1 MERRGRVTASRVTS
15 ESTSRR
21 DRRVREVHDRILAAA
36 TERFAAHGVESV
48 KVDEICHAADIAQ
61 KTFFNHFP
69 SKQHL
74 LREIAEGFL
83 QQLLAILEAARHEG
97 GTTAQQLE
105 RFFALVAT
113 EVERGGPMQ
122 RSFVMEVI
130 RLVHDT
136 PSNVE
141 QSRRLHQAFGA
152 LLRDGVRAGDTTRA
166 YPVPVL
172 SEVVVGTFVTLM
184 LNWLGIEGYPFR
196 ARATAMARFLAEALR
211 ARKGRVA
218 PAKRRIRAAVSG

>member
-1 MERRGRVTASRVTS
+1 MARAASRATS

-21 DRRVREVHDRILAAA
+21 ERRVREVHDRILNAAM
-36 TERFAAHGVESV
+36 ERFAAQGVESV
-48 KVDEICHAADIAQ
+48 RVDEICEAADIAQ

-69 SKQHL
+69 TKQHL

-83 QQLLAILEAARHEG
+83 HALLAILEAARREG

-122 RSFVMEVI
+122 RTFVIEVI
-130 RLVHDT
+130 RLVHDDL
-136 PSNVE
+136 PNVE
-141 QSRRLHQAFGA
+141 KSRQLYHAFGA
-152 LLRDGVRAGDTTRA
+152 LLRHGVRAGDTTTA

-172 SEVVVGTFVTLM
+172 SEVVVGTFITLM
-184 LNWLGIEGYPFR
+184 LNWLGIENYPFR
-196 ARATAMARFLAEALR
+196 ARATTMGRFLADALR
-211 ARKGRVA
+211 ARKGLVA
-218 PAKRRIRAAVSG
+218 PATRRTSR

>member
-1 MERRGRVTASRVTS
+1 MPRMASRVTS

-21 DRRVREVHDRILAAA
+21 ERRVREVHDRIVAAA
-36 TERFAAHGVESV
+36 TERFAARGVEAV

-69 SKQHL
+69 TKQHL

-83 QQLLAILEAARHEG
+83 HDLLALLEVARREG

-113 EVERGGPMQ
+113 QVERGGPM
-122 RSFVMEVI
+122 RRTFVMEVI
-130 RLVHDT
+130 RLVHDD
-136 PSNVE
+136 PRDVAK
-141 QSRRLHQAFGA
+141 SRQLHDAFGA
-152 LLRDGVRAGDTTRA
+152 LLRDGVRKGDTTTA

-184 LNWLGIEGYPFR
+184 LNWLGFEGYPFR
-196 ARATAMARFLAEALR
+196 ARATAMARFLADALR
-211 ARKGRVA
+211 ARKGLA
-218 PAKRRIRAAVSG
+218 PAKRRS

>member
-1 MERRGRVTASRVTS
+1 MTNTASRGTS
-15 ESTSRR
+15 EPTSRR
-21 DRRVREVHDRILAAA
+21 ERRVREVHDRIVNAAM
-36 TERFAAHGVESV
+36 ERFTAQGVESV

-69 SKQHL
+69 TKQHL

-83 QQLLAILEAARHEG
+83 QALQALLATARSEG

-113 EVERGGPMQ
+113 EVERGGPMH
-122 RSFVMEVI
+122 RTFVMEVI

-136 PSNVE
+136 PPNVE
-141 QSRRLHQAFGA
+141 QSRRLHDAFGA
-152 LLRDGVRAGDTTRA
+152 LLRDGVRRGDTTKA

-172 SEVVVGTFVTLM
+172 SEVVVGTFITLM

-196 ARATAMARFLAEALR
+196 ARATAMAHFLADALR
-211 ARKGRVA
+211 ARKGLT
-218 PAKRRIRAAVSG
+218 PAKRRTSC

>member
-1 MERRGRVTASRVTS
+1 MAKAAPRLIADPASRR
-15 ESTSRR
+15 E
-21 DRRVREVHDRILAAA
+21 RRVREVHERILGAA
-36 TERFAAHGVESV
+36 TELFAARGVESV
-48 KVDEICHAADIAQ
+48 KVDEICDAADIAQ

-69 SKQHL
+69 TRQHL
-74 LREIAEGFL
+74 MSEIAESFL
-83 QQLLAILEAARHEG
+83 QTLLALLEAVRREG

-130 RLVHDT
+130 RLVHDM
-136 PSNVE
+136 PPDVE
-141 QSRRLHQAFGA
+141 QSRRLYEAFGE
-152 LLRDGVRAGDTTRA
+152 LLRAGVRAGDTTTA
-166 YPVPVL
+166 YPVAVL

-196 ARATAMARFLAEALR
+196 ARATAMARFLADALR
-211 ARKGRVA
+211 ARRGLG
-218 PAKRRIRAAVSG
+218 PTRRSISR